1 MPVHSDTQSI
11 AKTLDTLMLGGLAIL
26 PTETVYGLA
35 ARADNK
41 ASIDRLYTLKGREFD
56 KPLALC
62 VESIDMAES
71 YGFMRGLAA
80 ELAQEFW
87 PGPLSLI
94 IKAKS
99 SKLDDRLYGQNK
111 NGRKT
116 ISLRCPEADWL
127 KSLGGLPLALTSANP
142 SGQTAPTNIEQA
154 SAYIGDGVDAIL
166 LGPPC
171 AVGVSSTILAIDGRE
186 ATILRQ
192 GNLTPEDFMA
202 FNIQGQDW

>member
-1 MPVHSDTQSI
+1 MPAYSDTHSI
-11 AKTLDTLMLGGLAIL
+11 AETLDALAHGGLAIL

-35 ARADNK
+35 ARADRK
-41 ASIDRLYTLKGREFD
+41 ASIDRIYTLKGREFD

-62 VESIDMAES
+62 VENIEMAET

-94 IKAKS
+94 VKAKR
-99 SKLDDRLYGQNK
+99 SKLDDRLYGRNK
-111 NGRKT
+111 NERKT

-127 KSLGGLPLALTSANP
+127 KSLGGMPLALTSANP
-142 SGQTAPTNIEQA
+142 SGQEAPVNVNEA
-154 SAYIGDGVDAIL
+154 STYIGDGVDAIL
-166 LGPPC
+166 SGPPC
-171 AVGVSSTILAIDGRE
+171 TLGVSSTILAIDGRE
-186 ATILRQ
+186 AKILRQ

-202 FNIQGQDW
+202 YNIQGQDW

>member
-1 MPVHSDTQSI
+1 MPAHSNTQSI
-11 AKTLDTLMLGGLAIL
+11 AETLEALALGGLAIL

-35 ARADNK
+35 APADNK
-41 ASIDRLYTLKGREFD
+41 ASIDRIYTLKGREFD

-62 VESIDMAES
+62 VENIKMAES

-94 IKAKS
+94 VKAKG
-99 SKLDDRLYGQNK
+99 SKLDDRLYGRNN

-127 KSLGGLPLALTSANP
+127 KSLGGMPLALTSANP
-142 SGQTAPTNIEQA
+142 SGQDAPTNVEQA

-166 LGPPC
+166 SGPPC
-171 AVGVSSTILAIDGRE
+171 AVGVSSTIFAIDGRE

-192 GNLTPEDFMA
+192 GSLTPEDFMA